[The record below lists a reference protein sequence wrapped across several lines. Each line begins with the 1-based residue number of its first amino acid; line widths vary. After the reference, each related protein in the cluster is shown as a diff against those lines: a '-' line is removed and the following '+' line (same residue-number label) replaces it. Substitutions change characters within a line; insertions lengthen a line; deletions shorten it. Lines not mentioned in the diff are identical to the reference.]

1 MSIQILREG
10 GASRSENR
18 RARPH
23 PLLSFSYSTVVI
35 SREVRRIKCCR
46 LLISHQQNRY
56 VPVAKELF
64 RSIQRLLSCCYNEEI
79 ALPMPTD
86 PFNECFRLSSSGRGF
101 DAQSG
106 RCSQELCFI
115 LKRVGAFHFFA
126 CSFPRQW
133 LLYLLVNALECE
145 QVLPSNMSICPQS

>member
-1 MSIQILREG
+1 
-10 GASRSENR
+10 
-18 RARPH
+18 
-23 PLLSFSYSTVVI
+23 
-35 SREVRRIKCCR
+35 
-46 LLISHQQNRY
+46 
-56 VPVAKELF
+56 
-64 RSIQRLLSCCYNEEI
+64 
-79 ALPMPTD
+79 MPTD